1 MHPATVLM
9 IRPKLG
15 QVALLIRLRPGPFLD
30 LQSRPHYSNEGCRPA
45 SERGSIDRL
54 TREWVAMREA
64 GTALLTYLALIGA
77 AGWFSVFFAPPSRNI
92 DPSG

>member
-1 MHPATVLM
+1 
-9 IRPKLG
+9 
-15 QVALLIRLRPGPFLD
+15 
-30 LQSRPHYSNEGCRPA
+30 
-45 SERGSIDRL
+45 
-54 TREWVAMREA
+54 MREA

>member
-1 MHPATVLM
+1 MS
-9 IRPKLG
+9 RPKLG
-15 QVALLIRLRPGPFLD
+15 QAALLLLLRPGPFLD
-30 LQSRPHYSNEGCRPA
+30 LQSRLHLSNRGCRPT

-54 TREWVAMREA
+54 TREWVALREA

-77 AGWFSVFFAPPSRNI
+77 AGWFSVFFAPPSRSI